1 MRDLIENKSM
11 YLVIMVMFIA
21 QIALNYSIW
30 LGQALFLICNC
41 ILIGRDFYLSR
52 NRSEKIKDGVFAVLS
67 LGLMIVALPR

>member
-11 YLVIMVMFIA
+11 YLV
-21 QIALNYSIW
+21 
-30 LGQALFLICNC
+30 ICNC